1 MTIIRNGLY
10 QQSQAMLLQLSGIR
24 RRMDM
29 VEQQAITGQKLMR
42 PSDIPEAIAEAQ
54 NLRAAIA
61 DQGVFRTNASSAM
74 AMLDV
79 ADQALG
85 SAADLI
91 SRAREIAVAMA
102 SDTYDASARALSAT
116 EVEQLLEEL
125 VQVANT
131 RSGDRYLFAG
141 TAFKSPAFAADG
153 AYLGSTSAA
162 AVLVG
167 PGSWAET
174 GFPGSEV
181 FGQPASA
188 FQAIAGL
195 AAALRS
201 GDTQAIQ
208 DAIDPLVASFDAVV
222 SARGE
227 VGNQFNHAEEASTLA
242 ESLETSFTTRMN
254 HLVATDPYEVYSE
267 LGNLRSVYD
276 AAMKVAGTSSK
287 LKLFDVL

>member
-1 MTIIRNGLY
+1 VTLIRNGLY

-24 RRMDM
+24 RRMDV

-42 PSDIPEAIAEAQ
+42 PSDIPEAIGEAQ

-61 DQGVFRTNASSAM
+61 DQAVFKTNASSAM
-74 AMLDV
+74 SMLDV

-85 SAADLI
+85 SAADLL

-102 SDTYDASARALSAT
+102 SDTYDASSRSLSAT
-116 EVEQLLEEL
+116 EVDQILQQL
-125 VQVANT
+125 VQVGNT

-141 TAFKSPAFAADG
+141 TAFKTPAFAADG
-153 AYLGSTSAA
+153 SYLGSADSAS
-162 AVLVG
+162 VKVG
-167 PGSWAET
+167 PGSWTET
-174 GFPGSEV
+174 GVPGSTV
-181 FGQPASA
+181 FGQPTSA
-188 FQAIAGL
+188 FQAVKAL
-195 AAALRS
+195 SDALRS
-201 GDTQAIQ
+201 GDATAIR
-208 DAIDPLVASFDAVV
+208 DAIDPLVATFDAVV

-227 VGNQFNHAEEASTLA
+227 VGNSFNHAEEASQLA
-242 ESLETSFTTRMN
+242 EGLEVSFTTRMN

-276 AAMKVAGTSSK
+276 AAMKVAGSASK